1 MMRLLNRVCV
11 LGILAVMTGCG
22 VNPYRSATTETGPE
36 TTQPSTPATETAAP
50 QQPDRTGRPVSPPVR
65 ISRVEPTPAAR
76 QMLANAETA
85 AREGRY
91 DQAMLMVERAQ
102 RMSPKAGDVYLVMAR
117 LHYEQQRYAKSE
129 QLCLKALSLAGDD
142 KAFKESAMYSLDKA
156 RQAQGK

>member
-11 LGILAVMTGCG
+11 VGILAAMTGCG
-22 VNPYRSATTETGPE
+22 VNPYRSATTEAGPE
-36 TTQPSTPATETAAP
+36 TQPSTPATETAAP

-76 QMLANAETA
+76 QMLANAEAA

-142 KAFKESAMYSLDKA
+142 KSFKESAMYSLDKA